1 MAEDRIT
8 GPPLFDEVMDMKTRK
23 GRSILYLLFNLV
35 LYLVIGALFG
45 AWLTF
50 SARVR
55 GSFGADFLSLIVLLV
70 CLYAGILLHTII
82 HEGGH
87 MVFGLLTG
95 YGFVSFRVLRWTWV
109 RKHGRLVVRKY
120 FLPGT
125 LGQCLL
131 SPPKGYGDT
140 ADAPYVLYHLGGVLA
155 NLIVTAILMALTLLL
170 PGLYGRIICT
180 GFVLAGFV
188 LACSNAIPNEPGKL
202 NNDGRNLLEL
212 RRSADAR
219 RDMHKQLEM
228 TALQANGMRMRDMP
242 DALFEANAE
251 SAKTSMISS
260 AVFAAQENRCMDL
273 QQFDEA
279 EALIELLSE
288 QDLYLSSQIQKSI
301 LRIDRL
307 YLRAISGEHPVP
319 EKREQKLLKAYRA
332 LLPVCRTNYALALS
346 EGDAKKAEEALSSF
360 ERLASDYPYTGELL
374 AERSLVDLAKERIDA
389 EG

>member
-1 MAEDRIT
+1 
-8 GPPLFDEVMDMKTRK
+8 MKTKK
-23 GRSILYLLFNLV
+23 GRSFLYLFCNLILYLA
-35 LYLVIGALFG
+35 IGALFG
-45 AWLTF
+45 LWLTF

-55 GSFGADFLSLIVLLV
+55 GSFGADFSSLIVLLI

-82 HEGGH
+82 HEAGH

-109 RKHGRLVVRKY
+109 RKDGKLVVRKY
-120 FLPGT
+120 SLPGT

-131 SPPKGYGDT
+131 SPPKGYDDM

-155 NLIVTAILMALTLLL
+155 NLIVTTILLVLTLLL

-180 GFVLAGFV
+180 GLALAGFV

-212 RRSADAR
+212 HRSAVVR

-242 DALFEANAE
+242 DALFEANPE
-251 SAKTSMISS
+251 SAKTSMISA
-260 AVFAAQENRCMDL
+260 AVFAAQESRCMD
-273 QQFDEA
+273 QQLFEEA
-279 EALIELLSE
+279 EALIDLLTE
-288 QDLYLSSQIQKSI
+288 QDVYLSSQLQKSI
-301 LRIDRL
+301 LRMDKL
-307 YLRAISGEHPVP
+307 YLRAMKGECPVP
-319 EKREQKLLKAYRA
+319 EKQEQKLLKAYRA
-332 LLPVCRTNYALALS
+332 LLAVCRTNYALALS
-346 EGDAKKAEEALSSF
+346 EGNRQEADQTLSEF
-360 ERLASDYPYTGELL
+360 ERLSSDYPYIGEQLT
-374 AERSLVDLAKERIDA
+374 ERMLVELAKERICA

>member
-1 MAEDRIT
+1 MET
-8 GPPLFDEVMDMKTRK
+8 GPPLFCEAREMKKHK
-23 GRSILYLLFNLV
+23 GRSFLYLFFSLL

-45 AWLTF
+45 LWLTF
-50 SARVR
+50 SASIR
-55 GSFGADFLSLIVLLV
+55 GSFGADLPSLIVLLL
-70 CLYAGILLHTII
+70 CFYAGILLHTII

-95 YGFVSFRVLRWTWV
+95 YDFVSFRVLRWTWV
-109 RKHGRLVVRKY
+109 RKDGRLVVRKY
-120 FLPGT
+120 SLPGT

-131 SPPKGYGDT
+131 SPPKGYDDM

-155 NLIVTAILMALTLLL
+155 NLIVTAILLALTLVL
-170 PGLYGRIICT
+170 PGLYCRIICT
-180 GFVLAGFV
+180 GLALAGFV
-188 LACSNAIPNEPGKL
+188 LACTNAIPNEPGKL

-228 TALQANGMRMRDMP
+228 TALQANGVRMRDMP
-242 DALFEANAE
+242 DALFVANAE
-251 SAKTSMISS
+251 SAKTSMISA
-260 AVFAAQENRCMDL
+260 AVFAAQESRCMDL
-273 QQFDEA
+273 QQFDQA
-279 EALIELLSE
+279 EALIELLTE
-288 QDLYLSSQIQKSI
+288 QDQYLSSQIQKSI

-307 YLRAISGEHPVP
+307 YLRAIKGERPAT

-346 EGDAKKAEEALSSF
+346 EGDAKKAEEALSAF

-374 AERSLVDLAKERIDA
+374 AERSLLDLAKERMGAD
-389 EG
+389 G